1 MTEKPED
8 FLKNAEY
15 LAQESIDQIITS
27 GADLLYERYI
37 TIKSVPYSVS
47 LSLNLFASLF
57 ELHSVRHEPSGF
69 EVWSEDSEPGAS
81 PIDNWA
87 RNTVPVITKVKLPKS
102 EPTTTFA
109 PDTKS
114 VKSYSSRRSGMPR
127 LPKSSS
133 IKTKVAETSSI
144 DEGIIPVPIPEDKS
158 EVNEE
163 EEFLRQV
170 KEREMKK
177 RREDADRLKKMK
189 DEEVEKEKKLQK
201 EAEDMRK
208 KVFTYDH
215 RGKIIYV
222 NQVKVESLPESFNEC
237 RYVSQEPVVEEKKV
251 KPRKKSAN
259 DFTSVKRVK
268 TAPVHER
275 EWVKNVT
282 SIQPSLIEAISLNPN
297 VTFIDG
303 SRTKYPPVEKADE
316 GKTMTRKEYIM
327 NYQTKQ
333 ENVNFIENLEK
344 NGKDEKRSSTLS
356 SFDSGRKGMD
366 SKKDIFEIIPDY
378 ENLPQDKG
386 DNVRG
391 NRSVPPARSKTHGRI
406 VQYGT
411 GNKLDSSLG
420 PMDKFNSDILN
431 NRNWGVNP
439 PLKEP
444 IIIER
449 RPLKPDMKQLRDV
462 YGNILKKPK
471 DVPFISA
478 SELWQENEKKLK
490 KPRDRPFIERIE
502 KKTRMPPPPYGF
514 TMINALPDIN
524 PLGTSGYSNKT
535 LNRSDTNK

>member
-1 MTEKPED
+1 MNEKPED
-8 FLKNAEY
+8 FLKNAECI
-15 LAQESIDQIITS
+15 AQESIDHIITS
-27 GADLLYERYI
+27 GAEMLYQRYI

-47 LSLNLFASLF
+47 LTLHLFASLF
-57 ELHSVRHEPSGF
+57 ELQNIRHEPAAF
-69 EVWSEDSEPGAS
+69 ESWSEDCQPSPS

-87 RNTVPVITKVKLPKS
+87 RNTVPVITKVKIPKS
-102 EPTTTFA
+102 EPATTFA
-109 PDTKS
+109 PDMKS
-114 VKSYSSRRSGMPR
+114 VKSYSSRRSAMPR
-127 LPKSSS
+127 LPKSNS
-133 IKTKVAETSSI
+133 IKNKVAETSSI
-144 DEGIIPVPIPEDKS
+144 EEGIIAVAIPEDKN
-158 EVNEE
+158 EVNAE

-189 DEEVEKEKKLQK
+189 EEEAEKEKKLQK
-201 EAEDMRK
+201 EAEDMKK

-215 RGKIIYV
+215 RGKIIYI
-222 NQVKVESLPESFNEC
+222 NQVKFESLPEHFNEC
-237 RYVSQEPVVEEKKV
+237 RYVSQEPVKEEKKA
-251 KPRKKSAN
+251 KPRKKSTN
-259 DFTSVKRVK
+259 DFSTVKRVK
-268 TAPVHER
+268 TAPIHER

-303 SRTKYPPVEKADE
+303 NRTKFPPAEKAEE
-316 GKTMTRKEYIM
+316 GRTMTRKEYVM

-333 ENVNFIENLEK
+333 ENANLTGNFEK
-344 NGKDEKRSSTLS
+344 NGKDEKKSSTLS

-378 ENLPQDKG
+378 ENLPQDKE

-449 RPLKPDMKQLRDV
+449 KPLKPDMKQLRDV
-462 YGNILKKPK
+462 YGNILRKPK
-471 DVPFISA
+471 DAPFISA
-478 SELWQENEKKLK
+478 SELWQVNEKKLK

-514 TMINALPDIN
+514 TMINALPEIN